1 LGWVVVSCL
10 LWAIVGSGVEGII
23 DNYKRSDVPATDP
36 EGCGYATAFVRNG
49 GDDEDYTLCAVAVR
63 PPRANIYDD
72 DACNFVVGVED
83 TCGFSPAPG
92 LIPQGR
98 HAP

>member
-1 LGWVVVSCL
+1 MWPPRARPSF
-10 LWAIVGSGVEGII
+10 
-23 DNYKRSDVPATDP
+23 YDVPATDP

-49 GDDEDYTLCAVAVR
+49 GDDEGYTLCAVAVR
-63 PPRANIYDD
+63 PPRPNIYDA
-72 DACNFVVGVED
+72 ACNFVVGGED
-83 TCGFSPAPG
+83 ACGFSPAPG